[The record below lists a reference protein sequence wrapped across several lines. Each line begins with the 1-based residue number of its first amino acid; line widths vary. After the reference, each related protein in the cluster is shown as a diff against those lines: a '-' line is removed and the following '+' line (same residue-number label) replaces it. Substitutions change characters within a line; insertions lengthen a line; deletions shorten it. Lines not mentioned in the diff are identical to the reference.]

1 MAEPEADVLIVDDQP
16 YSSGGSNNEDYEP
29 IQNENDKIEPTQ
41 EIPNSKPEKKKK
53 KPKKSSEP
61 VFIPVISGTATIDS
75 ERADSE
81 IHTQRNISNPTEAKD
96 QMSTQNTDD
105 PNVKEKSKC
114 CLLI

>member
-16 YSSGGSNNEDYEP
+16 YSSGGSDNDDYEP
-29 IQNENDKIEPTQ
+29 IQ
-41 EIPNSKPEKKKK
+41 EIPNSEPEKKKK
-53 KPKKSSEP
+53 KPKKPSEP

-75 ERADSE
+75 ERADTE

-96 QMSTQNTDD
+96 QTSTQKTDD